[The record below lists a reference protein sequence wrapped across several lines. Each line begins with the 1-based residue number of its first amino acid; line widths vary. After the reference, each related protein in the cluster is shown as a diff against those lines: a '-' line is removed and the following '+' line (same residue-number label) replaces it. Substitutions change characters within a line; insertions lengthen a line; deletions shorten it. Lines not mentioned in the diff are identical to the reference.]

1 MLLFTQRLPRP
12 GPLWPG
18 VQPLE
23 MTDGWTVT
31 DTIASGYDY
40 FPRRASA
47 WFWRSESDV
56 TSLRP
61 GADGAIE
68 WVDFDLVA
76 QQRSPRPSAS
86 MLQPFPSSAEL
97 FYWSASPDGQWLLQ
111 IARRG
116 RDRIYSTFTL
126 DGTFYRA
133 WTNRYESHTH
143 PEWLSDSSGFV
154 EWPIRDGQLL
164 ARIHWLKT
172 AVPLEIQLDQ
182 LPSLTNASANPI
194 PQPFVPLTKWPVAPG
209 VAVEFLVL
217 QPVDNPAAWHRRVL
231 VQPTTL
237 GGFVEVEVYPAPT
250 GERLAWLAHRTS
262 VVPMVQPSRD
272 FPFLK
277 IQPKHSTTLFLSQ
290 PDGSDLQRIGR
301 TRDGEVLGHLQ
312 WTPDASRI
320 SFVYDQTL
328 WVQSLPA
335 P

>member
-1 MLLFTQRLPRP
+1 MLLFTLRLPRS

-18 VQPLE
+18 AQPLE
-23 MTDGWTVT
+23 LTHGWCVT

-61 GADGAIE
+61 GADDAID
-68 WVDFDLVA
+68 WVDFNLLD
-76 QQRSPRPSAS
+76 QQRSLRPSGS
-86 MLQPFPSSAEL
+86 MLQPFPSTAER
-97 FYWSASPDGQWLLQ
+97 FYWSASHDGRWLLQ
-111 IARRG
+111 IARSG

-126 DGTFYRA
+126 DGVFHRA

-154 EWPIRDGQLL
+154 EWPIREGQLL
-164 ARIHWLKT
+164 ARIHRLKT

-182 LPSLTNASANPI
+182 LPGLTNSCAQPI

-209 VAVEFLVL
+209 VAAEFLVL
-217 QPVDNPAAWHRRVL
+217 QPADNPAAWHRRILVL
-231 VQPTTL
+231 PKALGAFADVQ
-237 GGFVEVEVYPAPT
+237 VYAAPT
-250 GERLAWLAHRTS
+250 GERLAWLAHGTS
-262 VVPMVQPSRD
+262 VVPMVQSSPD
-272 FPFLK
+272 FPFLT
-277 IQPKHSTTLFLSQ
+277 IQSRHSTSLFLSQ
-290 PDGSDLQRIGR
+290 PDGSELRRIGR
-301 TRDGEVLGHLQ
+301 TRSGEVLRYLQ

-320 SFVYDQTL
+320 SFVYAEKL
-328 WVQSLPA
+328 WVQSLPM